1 MCGITYNEVRGAK
14 QSRDVMMELREG
26 HNPGKRYKYVTQ
38 KKSKTI
44 FWEKLRTGPQK
55 RKYGLFA
62 TKIVIYRNSC

>member
-38 KKSKTI
+38 KKSRQFFGKSYVQDHKK
-44 FWEKLRTGPQK
+44 ENM
-55 RKYGLFA
+55 A
-62 TKIVIYRNSC
+62 